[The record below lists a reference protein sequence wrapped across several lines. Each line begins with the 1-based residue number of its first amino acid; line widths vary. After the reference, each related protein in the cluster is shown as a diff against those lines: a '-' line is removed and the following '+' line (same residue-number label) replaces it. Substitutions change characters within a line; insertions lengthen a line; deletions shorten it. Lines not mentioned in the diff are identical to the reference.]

1 MLTSSSL
8 FLILNLF
15 LSQDILRNKWGRTI
29 DCILSKDETFDK
41 LNDTRQE
48 LLEKIGLTFNEL
60 GEVVVGYV
68 DIEKYLTLFI
78 SQSGVQSAITAPNS
92 SIIIM
97 DYIDSFPWLKW
108 SHHFTGE
115 ISVRVK
121 IIEPYNLLS
130 TVLTVSLWLGND
142 DYDTVKEC
150 AGAVHELS
158 GKAPSKEK
166 HRKFAKQNLGNTGCK
181 NICGTP
187 LSE

>member
-1 MLTSSSL
+1 M
-8 FLILNLF
+8 
-15 LSQDILRNKWGRTI
+15 RNKWGRTI
-29 DCILSKDETFDK
+29 EEVIGIYRILSKDETFDK

-60 GEVVVGYV
+60 GEVVVGYI

-97 DYIDSFPWLKW
+97 DYTDGFPWLKW

-121 IIEPYNLLS
+121 IIEPYNFTKHS
-130 TVLTVSLWLGND
+130 INSFSLVG
-142 DYDTVKEC
+142 E
-150 AGAVHELS
+150 
-158 GKAPSKEK
+158 
-166 HRKFAKQNLGNTGCK
+166 
-181 NICGTP
+181 
-187 LSE
+187 